1 MIRRADYLHLCF
13 CTNATLCAV
22 LGCCRLPELRDLLLF
37 IGAQLEDRDIPH
49 RTKLS
54 EMITTRFKTEYNKM
68 IEDIGVCCYTSF
80 VITYTEH

>member
-1 MIRRADYLHLCF
+1 MRHCVQSLDVVDC
-13 CTNATLCAV
+13 
-22 LGCCRLPELRDLLLF
+22 PELRDLLLF

-68 IEDIGVCCYTSF
+68 IEDIGVCCYTLF